1 MKSDGPM
8 VTSLF
13 SKRVHSAELS
23 ILRLSRGED
32 LNASPR
38 RLVLLHGAGIPGDL
52 TWRWVAQY
60 LIGWDEIYIPDL
72 PAMGRSKWLGSKTPV
87 FSDYQSVLCEWV
99 ASEGWQDYDLAGYSF
114 GGLLAMHLANSH
126 PPDRLALIEPA
137 SLLSVSVGDLHSRA
151 RAYHELSLQL
161 HESSEKAVVG
171 FLDLVSPR
179 RNRALDALAVK
190 RLREN
195 VEGLALGVGA
205 VAQALNEHGD
215 WYCTWEPPTK
225 GVSIVGGLSD
235 PGMHRRHQVLAENDE
250 SWFFQSLENTD
261 HGLVY
266 TKPREIA
273 KIINS
278 LL

>member
-72 PAMGRSKWLGSKTPV
+72 PAMGRSKWLGNKTPG

-114 GGLLAMHLANSH
+114 GGLLAMHMANSH
-126 PPDRLALIEPA
+126 PPGRLALIEPA
-137 SLLSVSVGDLHSRA
+137 SLLSVSVGDLNSRA
-151 RAYHELSLQL
+151 KAYHELSSQL
-161 HESSEKAVVG
+161 HESTEKAVVG

-195 VEGLALGVGA
+195 AEGLALGVGA

-215 WYCTWEPPTK
+215 WYCTWESPTK
-225 GVSIVGGLSD
+225 GASIVGGLSD
-235 PGMHRRHQVLAENDE
+235 PGMHRRHQMLAENDE
-250 SWFFQSLENTD
+250 NWFFQSLENTD

-278 LL
+278 LV

>member
-1 MKSDGPM
+1 M

-72 PAMGRSKWLGSKTPV
+72 PAMGRSKWLGNKTPG

-151 RAYHELSLQL
+151 KAYHELSSQL

-235 PGMHRRHQVLAENDE
+235 PGMHRRHQMLAENDE
-250 SWFFQSLENTD
+250 NWFFQSLENTD

-278 LL
+278 LV

>member
-1 MKSDGPM
+1 M
-8 VTSLF
+8 
-13 SKRVHSAELS
+13 S
-23 ILRLSRGED
+23 ILRLSRRQN

-72 PAMGRSKWLGSKTPV
+72 PAMGRSEWLGSKTPG

-114 GGLLAMHLANSH
+114 GGLLAMHMANLH
-126 PPDRLALIEPA
+126 PPGRLALIEPA

-205 VAQALNEHGD
+205 VGQALNEHGD

-235 PGMHRRHQVLAENDE
+235 PGMHRRHQMLAENDE
-250 SWFFQSLENTD
+250 NWFFQSLENTD

-266 TKPREIA
+266 TKTREIA

>member
-72 PAMGRSKWLGSKTPV
+72 PAMGRSKWLGNKTPG

-114 GGLLAMHLANSH
+114 GGLLAMHMANSH
-126 PPDRLALIEPA
+126 PPGRLALIEPA
-137 SLLSVSVGDLHSRA
+137 SLLSVSVGDLNSRA
-151 RAYHELSLQL
+151 KAYHELSSQL
-161 HESSEKAVVG
+161 HESTEKAVVG

-195 VEGLALGVGA
+195 AEGLALGVGA

-225 GVSIVGGLSD
+225 GASIVGGLSD
-235 PGMHRRHQVLAENDE
+235 PGMHRRHQMLAENDE
-250 SWFFQSLENTD
+250 NWFFHSLENTD

-273 KIINS
+273 KVINS
-278 LL
+278 LI

>member
-72 PAMGRSKWLGSKTPV
+72 PAMGRSKWLGNKTPG

-114 GGLLAMHLANSH
+114 GGLLAMHMANSH
-126 PPDRLALIEPA
+126 PPGRLALIEPA
-137 SLLSVSVGDLHSRA
+137 SLLSVSVGDLNSRA
-151 RAYHELSLQL
+151 KAYHELSSQL
-161 HESSEKAVVG
+161 HESTEKAVVG

-195 VEGLALGVGA
+195 AEGLALGVGA

-225 GVSIVGGLSD
+225 GASIVGGLSD
-235 PGMHRRHQVLAENDE
+235 PGMHRRHQMLAENDE
-250 SWFFQSLENTD
+250 NWFFHSLENTD

-278 LL
+278 LI